1 MSIDPTTLGFD
12 VWVALAL
19 IFATGLGLGVWLRRP
34 DAKTRGR
41 IATLEAELVDARA
54 QLESQRAG
62 VAKHFER
69 TGELFRD
76 LTGQYTALYAHLAEG
91 ARKLCPDPNE
101 LLGRGFAELPPALQA
116 DLTNSDAEIALNQTP
131 SNSTQMPAATEAV
144 ASGPETATER
154 QGVH

>member
-1 MSIDPTTLGFD
+1 MSIDPSTLEFD

-19 IFATGLGLGVWLRRP
+19 IFAAGLGLGVWLRRP
-34 DAKTRGR
+34 NAKTRGR
-41 IATLEAELVDARA
+41 IASLETELLDARA

-91 ARKLCPDPNE
+91 ARELCPDPNE
-101 LLGRGFAELPPALQA
+101 LLGRGFAELPPALKA
-116 DLTNSDAEIALNQTP
+116 DLTSSDAGIALDQTP
-131 SNSTQMPAATEAV
+131 SNSAEMPAATEAV
-144 ASGPETATER
+144 ASEPEPATER